1 MRLLVPKECFLSE
14 WCVSSLE
21 YRDVLFTY
29 LQAMSKA
36 REEHN
41 RGPANPQLNSEYN
54 LWEEHWIK

>member
-1 MRLLVPKECFLSE
+1 MRLLVPRERFLSE
-14 WCVSSLE
+14 RFVSSLE
-21 YRDVLFTY
+21 YHDVLISY